1 MAEHNPGDAIVA
13 FLLGGVVGVAAG
25 LLLAPCSGEETREK
39 ISDWLEKNR
48 GKTREF
54 IEHGREVVGQKK
66 DQISAAFEA
75 GKKAFRESTS

>member
-25 LLLAPCSGEETREK
+25 LLLAPCSGEETRE
-39 ISDWLEKNR
+39 
-48 GKTREF
+48 F